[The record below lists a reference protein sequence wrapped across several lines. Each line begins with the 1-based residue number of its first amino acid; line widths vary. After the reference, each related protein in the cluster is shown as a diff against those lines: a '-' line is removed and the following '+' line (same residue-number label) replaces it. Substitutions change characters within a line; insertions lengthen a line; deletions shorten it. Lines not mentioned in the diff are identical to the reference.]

1 MHPDG
6 GAGRESR
13 PPEDDGAAGNSC
25 RVSPGNFIDHPAISP
40 LSASAY
46 PEISTASTWNQAPN
60 AISTAPQ
67 LSIYGNPFTLIKLTI
82 K

>member
-25 RVSPGNFIDHPAISP
+25 RVFPGNFIDHPEMSP

-46 PEISTASTWNQAPN
+46 PEISTASNLESGTKCHFNRSPIVDLRQSVHIN
-60 AISTAPQ
+60 
-67 LSIYGNPFTLIKLTI
+67 
-82 K
+82 